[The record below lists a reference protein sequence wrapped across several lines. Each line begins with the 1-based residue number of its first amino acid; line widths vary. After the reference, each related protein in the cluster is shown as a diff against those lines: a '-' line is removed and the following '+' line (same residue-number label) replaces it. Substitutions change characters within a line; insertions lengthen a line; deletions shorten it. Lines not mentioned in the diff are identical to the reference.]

1 MRLAYYYHLAQRL
14 PPDDSR
20 NNPYGELL
28 CRALERVGVEVE
40 FTLDLDERFLE
51 ANRGRIDVLHLNWP
65 HFDYYHED
73 ADLMHARMRRFV
85 SRLELAR
92 ALGYKLVWTAHNIY
106 PHNRRHQA
114 IDHEC
119 RVAICRLATAVL
131 AHCEVA
137 RAEVERRFAP
147 QGRVFVIPHG
157 NFIDVYARKFTR
169 SEARSDL
176 GVPAD
181 AFVYG
186 FFGSMQPYK
195 GLEELIEAFCGLGQQ
210 DAWLV
215 GVGGGKPEYLDRLR
229 AIGGGAPRVVL
240 RTFPRAPSE
249 EITRVLEAADVI
261 TLPFTA
267 TMTSGTVILALSWS
281 RPVVAPALG
290 CLPMTVA
297 PGGGI
302 LYDPSAPGA
311 LPGAL
316 EEARRLD
323 LPAAGRAAFEGVRR
337 FDWDTIARATLEA
350 YRV

>member
-1 MRLAYYYHLAQRL
+1 MRVAYYYHLAQRL
-14 PPDDSR
+14 PPDDAG

-28 CRALERVGVEVE
+28 CRALERLGVEVE
-40 FTLDLDERFLE
+40 FALELDESFLE
-51 ANRGRIDVLHLNWP
+51 TNRGRVNVLHLNWP

-73 ADLMHARMRRFV
+73 ADLMGARMRRFV
-85 SRLELAR
+85 ARLELAR

-119 RVAICRLATAVL
+119 RVAICRLATAVIT
-131 AHCEVA
+131 HCDAA

-147 QGRVFVIPHG
+147 RSALFVIPHG
-157 NFIDVYARKFTR
+157 HFIDVYARKFTR
-169 SEARSDL
+169 SEARADL
-176 GVPAD
+176 GIPPD

-186 FFGSMQPYK
+186 FFGSMQAYK

-215 GVGGGKPEYLDRLR
+215 AVGGGRPEYLERLG
-229 AIGGGAPRVVL
+229 AIGGGAPRIVL

-249 EITRVLEAADVI
+249 EITRVLEAADVA

-267 TMTSGTVILALSWS
+267 TMTSGTVMLALSWP
-281 RPVVAPALG
+281 RPVLAPALG

-302 LYDPSAPGA
+302 LYDPLASGA
-311 LPGAL
+311 LLGAL
-316 EEARRLD
+316 EAARRLD
-323 LPAAGRAAFEGVRR
+323 LDAAARAAFEGVRR
-337 FDWDTIARATLEA
+337 FDWDTIARATVEV
-350 YRV
+350 YRA

>member
-1 MRLAYYYHLAQRL
+1 
-14 PPDDSR
+14 
-20 NNPYGELL
+20 
-28 CRALERVGVEVE
+28 
-40 FTLDLDERFLE
+40 
-51 ANRGRIDVLHLNWP
+51 
-65 HFDYYHED
+65 
-73 ADLMHARMRRFV
+73 
-85 SRLELAR
+85 LAR

-137 RAEVERRFAP
+137 RAEVESRFAP